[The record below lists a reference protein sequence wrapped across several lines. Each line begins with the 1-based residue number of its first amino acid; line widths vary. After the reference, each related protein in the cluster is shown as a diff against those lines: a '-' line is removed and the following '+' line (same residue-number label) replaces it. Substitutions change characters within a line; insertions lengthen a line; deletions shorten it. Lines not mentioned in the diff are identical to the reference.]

1 MAFASGALGLI
12 MGVGPRAVANGTAGE
27 FMKGLTVKLGTGLA
41 EVDAGLLASLLAAG
55 APGRGNA
62 KESGG

>member
-1 MAFASGALGLI
+1 MR
-12 MGVGPRAVANGTAGE
+12 VGPRAVANGTAGE

-41 EVDAGLLASLLAAG
+41 EVDAGLLAAG